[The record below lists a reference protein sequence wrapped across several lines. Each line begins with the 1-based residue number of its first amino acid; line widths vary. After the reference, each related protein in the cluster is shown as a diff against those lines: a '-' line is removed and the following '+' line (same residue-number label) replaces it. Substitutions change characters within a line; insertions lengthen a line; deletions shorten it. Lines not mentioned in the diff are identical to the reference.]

1 MSVRFKQHPE
11 LRLTEVEGEGVV
23 LHLGTRRYF
32 SVTES
37 GLTILQALETPR
49 PFDELV
55 TALLDEYEVSEEEA
69 TTSVQEFV
77 DKCVE
82 AKLLLTEE

>member
-1 MSVRFKQHPE
+1 MSVRYKQHPE
-11 LRLTEVEGEGVV
+11 LRLTEVEDEGVV

-37 GLTILQALETPR
+37 GLIILKALESPR
-49 PFDELV
+49 TFDELV
-55 TALLDEYEVSEEEA
+55 AALLDEYEVTEEEA
-69 TTSVQEFV
+69 AFSTREFV

-82 AKLLLTEE
+82 AKLLLTED

>member
-1 MSVRFKQHPE
+1 MSIRYKQHPE
-11 LRLTEVEGEGVV
+11 LRLTEVEDEGVV

-32 SVTES
+32 SVTAT
-37 GLTILQALETPR
+37 GLTILNALETPR

-55 TALLDEYEVSEEEA
+55 TALLNEYEVSEEEA
-69 TTSVQEFV
+69 TTSAQEFI
-77 DKCVE
+77 DQCVS